1 MSTPCL
7 TSTLSRCLGPAS
19 WVRLQDIQL
28 GRVIRRRQRQ
38 RRGQEG
44 PSVGGRT
51 VRGVS
56 GTQLSEPGWPAS
68 LQKELMSSMK
78 GTADCISLFYFRQSW
93 WALEQVTS

>member
-28 GRVIRRRQRQ
+28 GRMTRRRQ

-93 WALEQVTS
+93 WALEQVMS

>member
-1 MSTPCL
+1 M
-7 TSTLSRCLGPAS
+7 
-19 WVRLQDIQL
+19 
-28 GRVIRRRQRQ
+28 
-38 RRGQEG
+38 
-44 PSVGGRT
+44 GGRT

-93 WALEQVTS
+93 WVLEQVTS